1 MLKELESNSLVCC
14 SFAASAVAAHHCKCK
29 TDFRRFKQNTICM
42 KKMGDNFD
50 TLEEDYKE
58 ICDLMR
64 RKIDGRLASAHGGLY
79 QNPRVKGGFDFSYFS
94 V

>member
-1 MLKELESNSLVCC
+1 
-14 SFAASAVAAHHCKCK
+14 
-29 TDFRRFKQNTICM
+29 
-42 KKMGDNFD
+42 MGDNFD

-79 QNPRVKGGFDFSYFS
+79 QNPRVKGGFAFSYFS

>member
-1 MLKELESNSLVCC
+1 
-14 SFAASAVAAHHCKCK
+14 
-29 TDFRRFKQNTICM
+29 
-42 KKMGDNFD
+42 MGDNFD

-79 QNPRVKGGFDFSYFS
+79 QQGVFYSLVLESKIKRRLCFFLLFCLMVLTWVDYETFTTLLRNLVKINNVVF
-94 V
+94 